1 MSLKAI
7 CVDDESPALSLIKK
21 YAVDIPELELLDC
34 FNRAADAIEF
44 LKHKEVDLLI
54 LDIQMPIISGIEM
67 VKMIQDQKMVIF
79 ITADPSH
86 AAQAF
91 DLDVIDYLVKPVL
104 PERFNKAVQKALDYS
119 KYLDTNFEFE
129 YIVFKSDY
137 MINKLKIEEI
147 QWVEGYGEYLKII
160 TRFKQYM
167 VLQRLTD
174 FLEKYQQL
182 GFVRIHKSYIIL
194 RNTIASYSSQL
205 VILKSGKQL
214 PIGRTFKDNI

>member
-21 YAVDIPELELLDC
+21 YAVDIPELELMDC
-34 FNRAADAIEF
+34 FNSAADAIEF
-44 LKHKEVDLLI
+44 LKHREVDLLI

-67 VKMIQDQKMVIF
+67 VKMIPEGKMVIF

-119 KYLDTNFEFE
+119 KYLDANYELE

-137 MINKLKIEEI
+137 MINKLKIEEV

-160 TRFKQYM
+160 TRFKHYL

-174 FLEKYQQL
+174 FLEKYQEL
-182 GFVRIHKSYIIL
+182 GFIRIHKSYIIL